1 MNYMSDYS
9 IEHLRDRFP
18 LQKRIPFPTLNV
30 PWPKS
35 KKNAA
40 REMES
45 SVERSQTNLPTEN
58 SLKNLDTSHPPIAS
72 SWEQKSATILDLN
85 PLALFKTRTESIW
98 THLTL
103 QIQKNGWKYPL
114 KKLCS
119 AHEPLFSLIK
129 SEYWASLGIEQNYSD
144 EVAWG
149 GSLLWEHFF
158 LWEGN
163 SSIKIFKLK
172 SNQQLLCSVCE
183 GLF

>member
-1 MNYMSDYS
+1 MSDYS

-98 THLTL
+98 LDDAPN
-103 QIQKNGWKYPL
+103 IKYGWRYPL

-119 AHEPLFSLIK
+119 AHDQLFMLIK
-129 SEYWASLGIEQNYSD
+129 SEILSVALDRTELLSRGGLRRKSSLR
-144 EVAWG
+144 A
-149 GSLLWEHFF
+149 FF
-158 LWEGN
+158 LWGGN
-163 SSIKIFKLK
+163 SSIKILQMK